1 MKDFLKNNKTKMTI
15 IIGVVILAIAICV
28 FALGNK
34 NENKTENSKRQ
45 EPQNLTQA
53 VAQKNN
59 KNETDYKKIATG
71 AEILNEESMF
81 TEYTFTT
88 NNSLYIFD
96 KDKLDEGIFTYQKV
110 YDIPSNIKVLNIMPN
125 YGADIMFVDTN
136 DTVYK
141 LYDENVDNKK
151 AGTSYESFKMAQY
164 RFEKSYIE
172 SYSELYIGK
181 KMSYDFVANELIVK
195 DNKLYIH
202 DYERPVNITEIK
214 GNYEGEKIIRIY
226 NEKILK
232 TDKGFYEIYSYY
244 TGNGPDTT
252 TMKIELL
259 SKYYDE
265 VLTFTYKYVMLKD
278 YTLIPMKDLI
288 PDYGENYY
296 KTPRGEK
303 PDSFVI

>member
-45 EPQNLTQA
+45 EPQNLTQE

-59 KNETDYKKIATG
+59 KNETNYKKIATG

-88 NNSLYIFD
+88 NNNLYIFD
-96 KDKLDEGIFTYQKV
+96 KDKLDEGIFTYEKV
-110 YDIPSNIKVLNIMPN
+110 YDIPSNIKLLNIMPN

-151 AGTSYESFKMAQY
+151 AGTNYESFKMAQY
-164 RFEKSYIE
+164 RFEKSYLE

-181 KMSYDFVANELIVK
+181 KMSYDFVSNELIVK

-244 TGNGPDTT
+244 TGNGQDTT

-265 VLTFTYKYVMLKD
+265 VLTFTYKYVVLKD

>member
-1 MKDFLKNNKTKMTI
+1 MKDFFKNNKTKVAI
-15 IIGVVILAIAICV
+15 IIGVIIIAIVVCTLA
-28 FALGNK
+28 FGNK
-34 NENKTENSKRQ
+34 DENKTGNSTKQ

-96 KDKLDEGIFTYQKV
+96 KDKLDEGIFTYEKV

-151 AGTSYESFKMAQY
+151 AGTNYESFKMAQY
-164 RFEKSYIE
+164 RFEKSYLE

-181 KMSYDFVANELIVK
+181 KISYDFVANELIVK

-244 TGNGPDTT
+244 TGNGQDTT

-265 VLTFTYKYVMLKD
+265 VLTFTYKYVILKD

>member
-151 AGTSYESFKMAQY
+151 AGTNYESFKMAQY
-164 RFEKSYIE
+164 RFEKSYLE

-265 VLTFTYKYVMLKD
+265 VLTFTYKYVVLKD

>member
-1 MKDFLKNNKTKMTI
+1 M
-15 IIGVVILAIAICV
+15 
-28 FALGNK
+28 
-34 NENKTENSKRQ
+34 
-45 EPQNLTQA
+45 
-53 VAQKNN
+53 AQKNN

-88 NNSLYIFD
+88 NNSLYIFN
-96 KDKLDEGIFTYQKV
+96 KDKLNEGIFTYEKV

-265 VLTFTYKYVMLKD
+265 VLTFTYKYVILKD

>member
-1 MKDFLKNNKTKMTI
+1 MKDFFKNNKTKVAI
-15 IIGVVILAIAICV
+15 IIGVIILAIAICV

-96 KDKLDEGIFTYQKV
+96 KDKLDEGIFTYEKV

-151 AGTSYESFKMAQY
+151 AGTNYESFKMAQY
-164 RFEKSYIE
+164 RFEKSYLE

-265 VLTFTYKYVMLKD
+265 VLTFTYKYVILKD

>member
-1 MKDFLKNNKTKMTI
+1 MKDFFKNNKTKVAI
-15 IIGVVILAIAICV
+15 IIGVIILAIVVCTLA
-28 FALGNK
+28 FGNK

-45 EPQNLTQA
+45 EPQNLTQE

-59 KNETDYKKIATG
+59 KNETNYKKIATG

-88 NNSLYIFD
+88 NNNLYIFD
-96 KDKLDEGIFTYQKV
+96 KDKLDEGIFTYEKV
-110 YDIPSNIKVLNIMPN
+110 YDIPSNIKLLNIMPN

-141 LYDENVDNKK
+141 LYDENVGNKK
-151 AGTSYESFKMAQY
+151 AGTNYESFKMAQY
-164 RFEKSYIE
+164 RFEKSYLE

-181 KMSYDFVANELIVK
+181 KMSYDFVSNELIVK

-244 TGNGPDTT
+244 TGNGQDTT

-265 VLTFTYKYVMLKD
+265 VLTFTYKYVILKD

>member
-96 KDKLDEGIFTYQKV
+96 KDKLDEGIFTYEKV

-265 VLTFTYKYVMLKD
+265 VLTFTYKYVILKD

>member
-15 IIGVVILAIAICV
+15 IIGVAILAIAICV

-110 YDIPSNIKVLNIMPN
+110 YDIPSNIKLLNIMPN

-151 AGTSYESFKMAQY
+151 AGTNYESFKMAQY
-164 RFEKSYIE
+164 RFEKSYLE

-265 VLTFTYKYVMLKD
+265 VLTFTYKYVILKD

>member
-1 MKDFLKNNKTKMTI
+1 MKDFLKNNKTKITI

-96 KDKLDEGIFTYQKV
+96 KDKLDEGIFTYEKV

-195 DNKLYIH
+195 DNKLYMH

-265 VLTFTYKYVMLKD
+265 VLTFTYKYVILKD

>member
-1 MKDFLKNNKTKMTI
+1 MKDFFKNNKTKMTI

-34 NENKTENSKRQ
+34 NENKIENSKRQ

-71 AEILNEESMF
+71 AEILNEKSMF

-96 KDKLDEGIFTYQKV
+96 KDKLDEGIFTYEKV

-151 AGTSYESFKMAQY
+151 AGTNYESFKMAQY

-265 VLTFTYKYVMLKD
+265 VLTFTYKYVILKD

>member
-1 MKDFLKNNKTKMTI
+1 MKDFFKNNKTKVAI
-15 IIGVVILAIAICV
+15 IIGVIIIAIVVCTLA
-28 FALGNK
+28 FGNK
-34 NENKTENSKRQ
+34 DENKTGNSTKQ

-88 NNSLYIFD
+88 NNNLYIFD
-96 KDKLDEGIFTYQKV
+96 KDKLDEGIFTYEKV
-110 YDIPSNIKVLNIMPN
+110 YDIPSNIKLLNIMPN

-151 AGTSYESFKMAQY
+151 AGTNYESFKMAQY
-164 RFEKSYIE
+164 RFEKSYLE

-181 KMSYDFVANELIVK
+181 KMSYDFVSNELIVK

-259 SKYYDE
+259 SKYYDG
-265 VLTFTYKYVMLKD
+265 VLTFTYKYVILKD

-288 PDYGENYY
+288 PDYSENYY
-296 KTPRGEK
+296 K
-303 PDSFVI
+303 

>member
-1 MKDFLKNNKTKMTI
+1 MKDFFKNNKTKMTI

-34 NENKTENSKRQ
+34 NENKTEKSKRQ

-88 NNSLYIFD
+88 NNNLYIFD
-96 KDKLDEGIFTYQKV
+96 KDKLNEGIFTYENV

-265 VLTFTYKYVMLKD
+265 VLTFTYKYVILKD

>member
-1 MKDFLKNNKTKMTI
+1 MKDFFKNNKTKVAI
-15 IIGVVILAIAICV
+15 IIGVIILAIVVCTLA
-28 FALGNK
+28 FGNK
-34 NENKTENSKRQ
+34 DENKTGNSTKQ
-45 EPQNLTQA
+45 EPQKLTQA

-88 NNSLYIFD
+88 NNNLYIFD
-96 KDKLDEGIFTYQKV
+96 KDKLNEGIFTYEKV

-151 AGTSYESFKMAQY
+151 AGTNYESFKMAQY
-164 RFEKSYIE
+164 RFEKSYLE

-265 VLTFTYKYVMLKD
+265 VLTFTYKYVILKD

>member
-1 MKDFLKNNKTKMTI
+1 MKDFLKNNKTKAII
-15 IIGVVILAIAICV
+15 IIGIIILAIVIYVLA
-28 FALGNK
+28 FGNK
-34 NENKTENSKRQ
+34 NENKTGNSTKQ

-110 YDIPSNIKVLNIMPN
+110 YDIPSNIKLLNIMPN

-151 AGTSYESFKMAQY
+151 AGTNYESFKMAQY
-164 RFEKSYIE
+164 RFEKSYLE

-265 VLTFTYKYVMLKD
+265 VLTFTYKYVILKD

>member
-34 NENKTENSKRQ
+34 DENKTENSKRQ

-96 KDKLDEGIFTYQKV
+96 KDKLDEGIFTYEKV

-265 VLTFTYKYVMLKD
+265 VLTFTYKYVILKD

>member
-15 IIGVVILAIAICV
+15 IIGVVILAIAICA

-110 YDIPSNIKVLNIMPN
+110 YDIPSNIKLLNIMPN

-151 AGTSYESFKMAQY
+151 AGTNYESFKMAQY
-164 RFEKSYIE
+164 RFEKSYLE

-265 VLTFTYKYVMLKD
+265 VLTFTYKYVILKD

>member
-1 MKDFLKNNKTKMTI
+1 MKDFLKNNKTKVTI

-34 NENKTENSKRQ
+34 NENKTGNSTKQ

-110 YDIPSNIKVLNIMPN
+110 YDIPSNIKLLNIMPK

-151 AGTSYESFKMAQY
+151 PGTNYESFKMAQY
-164 RFEKSYIE
+164 RFEKSYLE

-202 DYERPVNITEIK
+202 DYERPVNIKEIK

-265 VLTFTYKYVMLKD
+265 VLTFTYKYVILKD

>member
-34 NENKTENSKRQ
+34 NENKTEKSKRQ

-151 AGTSYESFKMAQY
+151 AGTNYESFKMAQY
-164 RFEKSYIE
+164 RFEKSYLE

-265 VLTFTYKYVMLKD
+265 VLTFTYKYVILKD

>member
-1 MKDFLKNNKTKMTI
+1 MKDFLKNNKTKVTI
-15 IIGVVILAIAICV
+15 IIGVVILAITICV
-28 FALGNK
+28 FAFGNK
-34 NENKTENSKRQ
+34 AENKTENSKKQ

-96 KDKLDEGIFTYQKV
+96 KDKLDEGIFTYEKV

-181 KMSYDFVANELIVK
+181 KMSYDFVANELIVN

-265 VLTFTYKYVMLKD
+265 VLTFTYKYVILKD

>member
-164 RFEKSYIE
+164 RFEKSYLE

-265 VLTFTYKYVMLKD
+265 VLTFTYKYVILKD

>member
-15 IIGVVILAIAICV
+15 IIGVVILTIAICV
-28 FALGNK
+28 FAFGNK
-34 NENKTENSKRQ
+34 AENKTENSKKQ
-45 EPQNLTQA
+45 KPQNLTQA

-96 KDKLDEGIFTYQKV
+96 KDKLDEGIFTYEKV

-141 LYDENVDNKK
+141 LYYENVDNKK
-151 AGTSYESFKMAQY
+151 AGTNYESFKMAQY
-164 RFEKSYIE
+164 RFEKSYLE

-195 DNKLYIH
+195 DNKLYMH

-265 VLTFTYKYVMLKD
+265 VLTFTYKYVVLKD

>member
-1 MKDFLKNNKTKMTI
+1 MKDFLKNNKTKVTI

-28 FALGNK
+28 FAFGNK
-34 NENKTENSKRQ
+34 AENKTENSKKQ

-96 KDKLDEGIFTYQKV
+96 KDKLDEGIFTYEKV
-110 YDIPSNIKVLNIMPN
+110 YDIPSNIKLLNIMPN

-265 VLTFTYKYVMLKD
+265 VLTFTYKYVILKD

-288 PDYGENYY
+288 SDYGENYY

>member
-1 MKDFLKNNKTKMTI
+1 MKDFFKNNKTKVAI
-15 IIGVVILAIAICV
+15 IIGVIILAIAICV

-96 KDKLDEGIFTYQKV
+96 KDKLNEGIFTYEKV

-151 AGTSYESFKMAQY
+151 AGTNYESFKMAQY
-164 RFEKSYIE
+164 RFEKSYLE

-265 VLTFTYKYVMLKD
+265 VLTFTYKYVILKD